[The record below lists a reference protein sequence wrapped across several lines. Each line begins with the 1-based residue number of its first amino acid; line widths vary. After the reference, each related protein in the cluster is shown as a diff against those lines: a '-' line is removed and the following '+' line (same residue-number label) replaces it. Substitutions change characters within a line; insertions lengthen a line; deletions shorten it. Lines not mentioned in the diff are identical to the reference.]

1 MDKMIVRRQI
11 PDGSHELPSHIA
23 PVLRRIYAA
32 RQIQSTNELSR
43 DLKSLNAYHALF
55 NIDKAAI
62 LLADAIMAKQKIIVV
77 GDYDADGATSS
88 ALSILALKAM
98 GAINADFLVPNRF
111 TYGYGLT
118 PPIVDMAAKL
128 KPDLLMTVDNGIASH
143 AGIERAND
151 LNIKALVTDHH
162 LAPEILPK
170 ADVIV
175 NPNQPSDLFPSKH
188 LAGVGVVFYV
198 LCALRAELIKRD
210 WFYQQ
215 SLTVPNMA
223 NYLDIVALGTVADV
237 VPLDRN
243 NRILVHQGLI
253 RIRAG
258 QCRPGITALLKVAGR
273 HATRLVAA
281 DLGFVVGPR
290 LNAAGRLDDMS
301 VGIRCLLADNEG
313 EAVRLAAL
321 LNQLN
326 LERREIESDMQFDAM
341 RTVQNWLGRGQELP
355 LGVCLYEPDWH
366 QGVIGLVASRIKEK
380 IHRPVIAFANG
391 DEATLKGSA
400 RSIKGL
406 HIRDVLDGIAT
417 KYPDLID
424 KFGDHAMAAGLSLAK
439 NKLNQFREAFNQAV
453 KAKVDEKILQGCIE
467 SDGELDEEF
476 FTLETAH
483 LLRDAG
489 PWGQGFPEP
498 IFDGVF
504 DLLDQRLVGEKHLKL
519 TLRQLG
525 GERVLDA
532 IAFQIDLQKW
542 PNYRQAQVRIAYR
555 LDVNEFRGVER
566 LQLLVEH
573 IE

>member
-151 LNIKALVTDHH
+151 LNIKVLVTDHH

-424 KFGDHAMAAGLSLAK
+424 KFGGHAMAAGLSLAK

-467 SDGELDEEF
+467 SDGELDEVF